1 MQEKNKKYNEKEQQ
15 IAENR
20 SRNTLFERRENL
32 QKHESYASER
42 RQYDAIRNGQTD
54 RIQSVFQITPDGT
67 PGILSRNELRN
78 SKNMFIAGITLFTHS
93 HVVNGVIIV
102 HSHPFK
108 GQHEHTEVQLE
119 TIFYLASFV
128 SSSLPLL
135 PVAATVFLVLLCVL
149 SILTTECIKCVK
161 LRGGICLRAP
171 PSFFQIR

>member
-1 MQEKNKKYNEKEQQ
+1 MKCF
-15 IAENR
+15 
-20 SRNTLFERRENL
+20 LPL
-32 QKHESYASER
+32 
-42 RQYDAIRNGQTD
+42 
-54 RIQSVFQITPDGT
+54 
-67 PGILSRNELRN
+67 L
-78 SKNMFIAGITLFTHS
+78 FIAYLGGITLFTHS

-119 TIFYLASFV
+119 PIFYLASFV

>member
-1 MQEKNKKYNEKEQQ
+1 M
-15 IAENR
+15 
-20 SRNTLFERRENL
+20 
-32 QKHESYASER
+32 
-42 RQYDAIRNGQTD
+42 
-54 RIQSVFQITPDGT
+54 
-67 PGILSRNELRN
+67 ELRN
-78 SKNMFIAGITLFTHS
+78 IMKCFLPLLFIAYLGGITLFTHS

>member
-1 MQEKNKKYNEKEQQ
+1 MFLIVNTVIFAHLFLLGSLDEVEEYNEVFPPS
-15 IAENR
+15 AVHCL
-20 SRNTLFERRENL
+20 SGRN
-32 QKHESYASER
+32 YAV
-42 RQYDAIRNGQTD
+42 YPLACG
-54 RIQSVFQITPDGT
+54 
-67 PGILSRNELRN
+67 
-78 SKNMFIAGITLFTHS
+78 
-93 HVVNGVIIV
+93 NGVIIV

>member
-1 MQEKNKKYNEKEQQ
+1 MSLIVNTVIFAHLFYWEVLTKLKNIMKY
-15 IAENR
+15 
-20 SRNTLFERRENL
+20 
-32 QKHESYASER
+32 
-42 RQYDAIRNGQTD
+42 
-54 RIQSVFQITPDGT
+54 
-67 PGILSRNELRN
+67 ILPLL
-78 SKNMFIAGITLFTHS
+78 FIAYLGGITLFTHS

-149 SILTTECIKCVK
+149 SIPATECIKCVK